1 MDIYLITCISVVRKS
16 LNTVKSRSAQCSID
30 HYMGNPFKPYICN
43 SVAAGFAEI
52 NKYYIMKTPFIK
64 RLRKFLRTTLIGGFV
79 ALAPLT
85 LIILLFRWVI
95 NLIGRILT
103 PVVDKILQ
111 SPDPDPFFKFSLYV
125 ITFVVILIF
134 FFLIGIVVRTRLSV
148 FLNRAED
155 RYLVRIPGYKLA
167 KETVQ
172 QFFGKN
178 RSFFRE
184 VVLVD
189 IYNSGT
195 LMTGFITDDQGDII
209 TVFVPTGPN
218 PTSGNIFHL
227 TKDRVLRTGASVD
240 SGMKS
245 IISCGAGSAEVF
257 ASMKKH

>member
-1 MDIYLITCISVVRKS
+1 MRTNI
-16 LNTVKSRSAQCSID
+16 
-30 HYMGNPFKPYICN
+30 FKRFRN
-43 SVAAGFAEI
+43 
-52 NKYYIMKTPFIK
+52 
-64 RLRKFLRTTLIGGFV
+64 FLRITLIGGVV

-103 PVVDKILQ
+103 PVVNQLIQ
-111 SPDPDPFFKFSLYV
+111 ASDPDPLIKFALYV
-125 ITFVVILIF
+125 ITFGVILLF
-134 FFLIGIVVRTRLSV
+134 FFIIGLIVRTRLSA

-155 RYLVRIPGYKLA
+155 RYLLKIPGYKLVRD
-167 KETVQ
+167 TVK

-189 IYNSGT
+189 IFNTGT
-195 LMTGFITDDQGDII
+195 LMTGFITDDQGDVI

-218 PTSGNIFHL
+218 PTSGNIYHL
-227 TKDRVLRTGASVD
+227 QKERVMRTTATVD

-245 IISCGAGSAEVF
+245 IISCGAGSAEIF
-257 ASMKKH
+257 SNAEKRDH